1 MSEDANKR
9 NDHLEEEKSCGE
21 SCGNGEQEHLK
32 EAQGT
37 DGGDKA
43 DKAEEPD
50 TGAREAEEEQPAE
63 KDTAE
68 KDPEEEA
75 LSIKYM
81 RLMADFQ
88 NFKRRT
94 EKEKSDIYAFANEKI
109 ISELL
114 NVIDNF
120 ERALEHEGDSAS
132 FKEGMELIY
141 EGLKNAL
148 KAKGIV
154 ELKALGEDF
163 NPDFHQAVSMGHN
176 DEYKENQVIEVLLKG
191 YEYNGKVIRHAMVI
205 VNK

>member
-1 MSEDANKR
+1 MKKDKTV
-9 NDHLEEEKSCGE
+9 DMDEEKIINE
-21 SCGNGEQEHLK
+21 
-32 EAQGT
+32 
-37 DGGDKA
+37 
-43 DKAEEPD
+43 
-50 TGAREAEEEQPAE
+50 EAEEVQEKAISEEQDGVSSE
-63 KDTAE
+63 INDLQTK
-68 KDPEEEA
+68 
-75 LSIKYM
+75 LV
-81 RLMADFQ
+81 RLQADFQ
-88 NFKRRT
+88 NYKKRV
-94 EKEKSDIYAFANEKI
+94 EKEKDDLVSIGVVSIANEI
-109 ISELL
+109 LP
-114 NVIDNF
+114 VIDNF

>member
-1 MSEDANKR
+1 MKKDKTI
-9 NDHLEEEKSCGE
+9 DMDEEKLINE
-21 SCGNGEQEHLK
+21 
-32 EAQGT
+32 
-37 DGGDKA
+37 
-43 DKAEEPD
+43 
-50 TGAREAEEEQPAE
+50 EAEESQVKAVSEEQDGVSSE
-63 KDTAE
+63 INDLQTK
-68 KDPEEEA
+68 
-75 LSIKYM
+75 LV
-81 RLMADFQ
+81 RLQADFQ
-88 NFKRRT
+88 NYKKRV
-94 EKEKSDIYAFANEKI
+94 EKEKDDLVSIGVVSIANEI
-109 ISELL
+109 LP
-114 NVIDNF
+114 VIDNF

>member
-1 MSEDANKR
+1 MKKDKTI
-9 NDHLEEEKSCGE
+9 DMDEEKLINE
-21 SCGNGEQEHLK
+21 
-32 EAQGT
+32 
-37 DGGDKA
+37 
-43 DKAEEPD
+43 
-50 TGAREAEEEQPAE
+50 EAEESQEKAVSEEQDGVSSE
-63 KDTAE
+63 INDLQTK
-68 KDPEEEA
+68 
-75 LSIKYM
+75 LV
-81 RLMADFQ
+81 RLQADFQ
-88 NFKRRT
+88 NYKKRV
-94 EKEKSDIYAFANEKI
+94 EKEKDDLVSIGVVSIANEI
-109 ISELL
+109 LP
-114 NVIDNF
+114 VIDNF

-163 NPDFHQAVSMGHN
+163 NPDFHQAVSMDHN

>member
-1 MSEDANKR
+1 MKKDKTI
-9 NDHLEEEKSCGE
+9 DMDEEKLINE
-21 SCGNGEQEHLK
+21 
-32 EAQGT
+32 
-37 DGGDKA
+37 
-43 DKAEEPD
+43 
-50 TGAREAEEEQPAE
+50 EAEESQEKAVSEEQDGLASE
-63 KDTAE
+63 IDDLQTK
-68 KDPEEEA
+68 
-75 LSIKYM
+75 LV
-81 RLMADFQ
+81 RLQADFQ
-88 NFKRRT
+88 NYKKRV
-94 EKEKSDIYAFANEKI
+94 EKEKDDLVSIGVVSIANEI
-109 ISELL
+109 LP
-114 NVIDNF
+114 VIDNF
-120 ERALEHEGDSAS
+120 ERALAHEGDSAS

>member
-1 MSEDANKR
+1 MKKDKTI
-9 NDHLEEEKSCGE
+9 DMDEEKLINE
-21 SCGNGEQEHLK
+21 
-32 EAQGT
+32 
-37 DGGDKA
+37 
-43 DKAEEPD
+43 
-50 TGAREAEEEQPAE
+50 EAEESQEKAVSEEQDGLASE
-63 KDTAE
+63 INDLQTK
-68 KDPEEEA
+68 
-75 LSIKYM
+75 LV
-81 RLMADFQ
+81 RLQADFQ
-88 NFKRRT
+88 NYKKRV
-94 EKEKSDIYAFANEKI
+94 EKEKDDLVSIGVVSIANEI
-109 ISELL
+109 LP
-114 NVIDNF
+114 VIDNF